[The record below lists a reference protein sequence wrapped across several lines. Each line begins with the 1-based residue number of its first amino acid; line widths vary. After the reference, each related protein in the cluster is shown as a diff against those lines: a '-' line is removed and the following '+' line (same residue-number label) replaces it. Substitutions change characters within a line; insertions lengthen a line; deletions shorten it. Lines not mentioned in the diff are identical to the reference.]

1 MVFGIEKS
9 RAQIEKKSEK
19 SGPQGWPT
27 RIASVG
33 AEAKEEGREEVNLLP
48 GSEG

>member
-1 MVFGIEKS
+1 MVTLGEIFEKS
-9 RAQIEKKSEK
+9 C
-19 SGPQGWPT
+19 PQGWPPP
-27 RIASVG
+27 IEGVG